1 VLTTPEKNMNVAH
14 NMPSTSPA
22 VDLAREQNFSLG
34 EFRVSPSTREVLTP
48 LRSEIVEPRVMQA
61 LVRLVRAQG
70 AVVSRD
76 ELVQSCWGGRVVS
89 EDAIN
94 RCIAKIRQLAE
105 RDGGPWFTIDTIPR
119 VGYRLTGP
127 DTGCGEEKAEE
138 PNKLS
143 ICVLPFAN
151 MSDDPQQEY
160 FADGITED
168 IITDLHKVSSLF
180 VVARNTAFTFKG
192 THVDVTRTAQQ
203 LKVAYFL
210 EGSVRKL
217 GARVRITAQLVDGRT
232 GGHLWAE
239 RYDRDLNDIFA
250 LQDEI
255 SHAIVSA
262 LQLTLLPEEHNTIGR
277 RGTSSAEAY
286 SLYLMARKTHEVCSG
301 CDARAA
307 EAIIRVCERATEVD
321 PSYAQAWSLMA
332 IGQSKLK
339 NINGTSDGGVAAAHK
354 ALALNPRLAEPHA
367 VLARDHFESHRLD
380 EAERELS
387 MALRLAPESYEV
399 NRVAGLLAYRSSK
412 FDEAK
417 HHWEKAFSL
426 MDKDVNAATML
437 ASTCH
442 ALGDAEG
449 TRRAAQIALA
459 RAETE
464 LAHNHIDAAAL
475 GFSAYALAALG
486 DAERAKER
494 MDRAVLLEPTNL
506 NRQYNFACA
515 LAKYL
520 GETEDALDRLEPV
533 LEKMNEGFLKHTL
546 ADPDLAALRAHP
558 RFHAMVSAARSRLEG
573 KAAAE

>member
-1 VLTTPEKNMNVAH
+1 MNVAQK
-14 NMPSTSPA
+14 MSATSPA

-48 LRSEIVEPRVMQA
+48 RRSEIVEPRVMQA

-76 ELVQSCWGGRVVS
+76 DLVQSCWGGRVVS

-105 RDGGPWFTIDTIPR
+105 RDGGPWFAIETVPR

-127 DTGCGEEKAEE
+127 NIGCEEQRDEE
-138 PNKLS
+138 LRKLS
-143 ICVLPFAN
+143 ICVLPFVN

-168 IITDLHKVSSLF
+168 IITDLHKLSSLS

-192 THVDVTRTAQQ
+192 THVDVIRAAQQ
-203 LKVAYFL
+203 LNVAYFL
-210 EGSVRKL
+210 EGSVRKV
-217 GARVRITAQLVDGRT
+217 GTRVRITAQLVDGRT

-239 RYDRDLNDIFA
+239 RYDRDLKDVFA
-250 LQDEI
+250 LQEEI

-262 LQLTLLPEEHNTIGR
+262 LQLTLQPEEDDKLGR
-277 RGTSSAEAY
+277 RGTNSAEAY
-286 SLYLMARKTHEVCSG
+286 SLYLMARQTYIVCSG

-307 EAIIRVCERATEVD
+307 EAIVRVCERATEVD
-321 PSYAQAWSLMA
+321 PAYAQAWALMA

-339 NINGTSDGGVAAAHK
+339 NINGTGDGGITAAQR
-354 ALALNPRLAEPHA
+354 ALALDPGLAEPHS
-367 VLARDHFESHRLD
+367 VMARFHFEAQRFA
-380 EAERELS
+380 EADSELS
-387 MALRLAPESYEV
+387 TALRLAPDSYEV
-399 NRVAGLLAYRSSK
+399 NRVAALMAYRSSRYE
-412 FDEAK
+412 DAK
-417 HHWEKAFSL
+417 RYWEKTFSL
-426 MDKDVNAATML
+426 MDKDVNSATML

-442 ALGDAEG
+442 ALGDMEG
-449 TRRAAQIALA
+449 TRRAAQLALTQ
-459 RAETE
+459 AEME

-494 MDRAVLLEPTNL
+494 MDRAVLLEPANL

-515 LAKYL
+515 LAKFL

-533 LEKMNEGFLKHTL
+533 IEKMSEGFLRHAL
-546 ADPDLAALRAHP
+546 SDPDLAAVRSHP
-558 RFHAMVSAARSRLEG
+558 RFRAMVDAAQTRLER
-573 KAAAE
+573 KEAAE